1 MASRART
8 GQRLRVNKSGDKIRI
23 FMLNSLRQ
31 TATNQSQAGG
41 GSPGSQHVLG
51 AGVAGVPHTQ
61 AATYENLPMF
71 GKGQEP

>member
-1 MASRART
+1 
-8 GQRLRVNKSGDKIRI
+8 
-23 FMLNSLRQ
+23 MLNSLRQ
-31 TATNQSQAGG
+31 TATNQSQN
-41 GSPGSQHVLG
+41 GSPSSQHVLG